1 LAPEAELVLAVIE
14 KELHG
19 RTPIPALL
27 DELAPYYRDVIPGHV
42 AEMHSQPKPSGGR
55 RKRKVW
61 WLLTITGPR
70 VDGRW
75 RFHNGWLIRRFELW
89 RVRPSGLV

>member
-1 LAPEAELVLAVIE
+1 LVLAVIE

-19 RTPIPALL
+19 RTPTPALL
-27 DELAPYYRDVIPGHV
+27 AELEPHYRDVVPGHI
-42 AEMHSQPKPSGGR
+42 ATIHSPPKSTGGR

-61 WLLTITGPR
+61 WVLTITGPK

-75 RFHNGWLIRRFELW
+75 RFHNGWLIRRFQEW
-89 RVRPSGLV
+89 RVRPTGPI